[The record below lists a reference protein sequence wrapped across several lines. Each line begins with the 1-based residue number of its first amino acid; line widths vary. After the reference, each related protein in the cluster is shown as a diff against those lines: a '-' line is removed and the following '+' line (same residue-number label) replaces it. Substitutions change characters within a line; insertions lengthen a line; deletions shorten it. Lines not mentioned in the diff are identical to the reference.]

1 MMSGRTRKVSYNMA
15 ISLRSRNGGG
25 SSASAAL
32 SLVMAGSL
40 ALPVGDEPS
49 IRRQPIEHVDAG
61 MLHCLTL

>member
-1 MMSGRTRKVSYNMA
+1 MMSGRTSKVSYSMA
-15 ISLRSRNGGG
+15 INLRSRNGGG
-25 SSASAAL
+25 SLASAVV

-40 ALPVGDEPS
+40 ALPVDDEPS